1 MQVVSLNS
9 RIPSTRGA
17 VSTSAGRR
25 DASLRAAALRT
36 SLKFA
41 PKQQARSS
49 VVVAAG
55 EAETST
61 AESDYYA
68 PGSGKVPP
76 PGADT
81 STYDVFLQKPLG
93 LKFARGA
100 DGAAYI
106 VGIDATKGSIDDR
119 MQPGD
124 KIMKISASFGPEVW
138 EAKNY
143 GQVMYAIRTRNG
155 EVYLNI
161 KDNGGDLTALE
172 GEDMDEI
179 EAQWK
184 AERGGGNYG
193 AGTQEMQQRNYISK
207 KEAERKRREIFDDAM
222 AKFKTGKIEDALIDF
237 EEVIG
242 MEPKNYLGDD
252 FARVTPIYRV
262 TQYNVACCYSALDKV
277 EPGLDALK
285 AALLAGFEDYK
296 KVRSDPNLA
305 NLRESPSFTELI
317 DKFDEPIINTEAI
330 NAVKNFF
337 SFGKK

>member
-1 MQVVSLNS
+1 MQPATL
-9 RIPSTRGA
+9 
-17 VSTSAGRR
+17 SAR
-25 DASLRAAALRT
+25 ATAPARAATTAAAPARRPAVLRT
-36 SLKFA
+36 SVRA
-41 PKQQARSS
+41 ARQQQPARK
-49 VVVAAG
+49 VIVAA
-55 EAETST
+55 EESSTETATSD
-61 AESDYYA
+61 SDYYA

-76 PGADT
+76 PNAAGD
-81 STYDVFLQKPLG
+81 TYDVYLQKPLG
-93 LKFARGA
+93 LKFARGY

-106 VGIDATKGSIDDR
+106 VGIDGTKGSIDDR

-124 KIMKISASFGPEVW
+124 KVMKISASFGADVW

-161 KDNGGDLTALE
+161 KKNNGDLSVLE
-172 GEDMDEI
+172 GEDLDDV
-179 EAQWK
+179 EAQWR

-193 AGTQEMQQRNYISK
+193 AGTQEMQQRNYVSK
-207 KEAERKRREIFDDAM
+207 KEAERKRREVFDDAM
-222 AKFKTGKIEDALIDF
+222 AKFKGGKIEEALIDF

-242 MEPKNYLGDD
+242 MEPKNYVGDN

-262 TQYNVACCYSALDKV
+262 TQYNIACCYSALNSV

-285 AALLAGFEDYK
+285 ASLLAGFEDFK

-305 NLRESPSFTELI
+305 TLRESPEFKTLI
-317 DKFDEPIINTEAI
+317 DKFDEPIINEAALD
-330 NAVKNFF
+330 AVKNFF